1 MTTVTS
7 FTPLTIAQIEHEI
20 VNRIITSHS
29 FHPNTITFGELDNRS
44 QIIMHEK
51 LKEEMGNIS
60 FYQGKKEIFSSVQRT
75 RRFQAVDAA
84 NDGKRATMIVAP
96 LLLDREEFNDW
107 VEIIRKKS
115 KDFNKSPQCA
125 GMKWIP
131 PPEEYEYKQ
140 NLEVSNLTKVPVLK
154 LAECFAELDANSFDE
169 MREILRTFK
178 NDRFGKAMETAK
190 AINMFWNQ
198 LWGVFCAL
206 FGGGEYAIKKE
217 NIGNISAS
225 GVQQCFFV
233 KESAQFDFSFVLFG
247 ITDRVSSSQLAD
259 NPELC
264 SDLVSNLPYYVEHKQ
279 LPSQED
285 IKNWFLF
292 DEKGP
297 FKKPTWWYNT
307 EADPYYE
314 PQITEFIKS
323 QLTKNGFRIW
333 PETEKILVRTFFRR
347 FWMHPVCD
355 IVSEKFDRGT
365 KLKIK

>member
-7 FTPLTIAQIEHEI
+7 STPLTIAQIEHEI

-29 FHPNTITFGELDNRS
+29 FHPNTITIFELNNDS
-44 QIIMHEK
+44 QIVIHEK

-60 FYQGKKEIFSSVQRT
+60 FYQGKKEIFSNVQRT

-84 NDGKRATMIVAP
+84 NDGKRATMILAP
-96 LLLDREEFNDW
+96 ILLYREEFNDW
-107 VEIIRKKS
+107 AEIIRKKS
-115 KDFNKSPQCA
+115 KNFNKSPQCA

-131 PPEEYEYKQ
+131 PESGEHKQ
-140 NLEVSNLTKVPVLK
+140 NLEVSNLIKVNVIK
-154 LAECFAELDANSFDE
+154 LAECFAELNASSFDE

-198 LWGVFCAL
+198 LWGVFCGL
-206 FGGGEYAIKKE
+206 FGAGKYAIEKE

-225 GVQQCFFV
+225 GVQQSFFV
-233 KESAQFDFSFVLFG
+233 KESNQFDFSFAFFAT
-247 ITDRVSSSQLAD
+247 TDRVSSSQLAEH
-259 NPELC
+259 PYLC
-264 SDLVSNLPYYVEHKQ
+264 SQLVDKLPFYVEHKQ
-279 LPSQED
+279 LPSQEA

-292 DEKGP
+292 NEKGP
-297 FKKPTWWYNT
+297 FKKPTWWYNK

-323 QLTKNGFRIW
+323 QLTKNGFKIW
-333 PETEKILVRTFFRR
+333 PETEKILVKTFSRR
-347 FWMHPVCD
+347 YWMHSVCD
-355 IVSEKFDRGT
+355 IISEKFDRGT
-365 KLKIK
+365 KLKLK